1 MLVFQKISIVRYE
14 GMCILLVWVLFG
26 IILLIIALNDFLFF
40 RIEDEPV
47 CALFG
52 LYLVSCFCGILG
64 NDILYTLAVAI
75 AIFLVTLALNHL
87 NLIGGGDVK
96 LIFPLILLAEGQLST
111 FLVGVSFGGVILS
124 LTYVLF
130 GQYIF
135 IFRKKIVTQLL
146 NFRKKRKKIFLLNI
160 VLLSLSRISHRS
172 AVLTYHVTSVWRQEI
187 PYGVALAY
195 GGFCVILE
203 NLLSR

>member
-1 MLVFQKISIVRYE
+1 M
-14 GMCILLVWVLFG
+14 LVWVLFG
-26 IILLIIALNDFLFF
+26 IILLIIAINDFLFF

-52 LYLVSCFCGILG
+52 LYVVSCFCGILG
-64 NDILYTLAVAI
+64 NDLFYTLAVAV

-87 NLIGGGDVK
+87 NLLGGGDVK
-96 LIFPLILLAEGQLST
+96 LLFPMILLSEGKLST
-111 FLVGVSFGGVILS
+111 FLIGVSIAGIILS
-124 LTYVLF
+124 LCYVSL
-130 GQYIF
+130 GKYIF
-135 IFRKKIVTQLL
+135 IFRKKTVLKLL

-160 VLLSLSRISHRS
+160 VLLSLSRISNRT